1 MLYITVLGFFQIL
14 IFIPSKVW
22 VFLGFCFLQW
32 HQILMINYFFVKKIK
47 ILKWKHTLLYHENK
61 YPAERNSRTKPNI
74 SPTPTEHVDHVPSPH
89 ITFCS
94 GKKIKTKLAIITV
107 SLLTHCCPLP
117 YPNTVLNEYACTP
130 NINCTIDW

>member
-47 ILKWKHTLLYHENK
+47 ILNENIP
-61 YPAERNSRTKPNI
+61 YYITKISIQLKGIQEPNQ
-74 SPTPTEHVDHVPSPH
+74 TFHRLRLNTW
-89 ITFCS
+89 ITFLHLTS
-94 GKKIKTKLAIITV
+94 LSVPERKSKTKLAIITV

-130 NINCTIDW
+130 NISCTIDW